1 MCGRFYVSEAE
12 LDDFAALVEGIEKDL
27 LKPRPNPDGTVDRVP
42 GDLVPAIVG
51 TGFSERAHTATA
63 GLGFWQPHL
72 STAGVR
78 LLTWGFPGPSGKGL
92 VINARAETVMDKPL
106 FRLPF
111 QGHRC
116 LVPANGFYEWR
127 DPEPELEAPQDEGPR
142 QLSFAD
148 LSMPAVTA
156 SVRPPRGGPAK
167 SGKRIRYRFLS
178 SDGQPLALG
187 GIFWTFSLDAVT
199 RKTCLTILTV
209 AANADVAPIHER
221 MPLLLPRDTFSDWLS
236 PGVSH
241 RVRSL
246 LQPAPSETLRCELSP
261 SPSERR

>member
-51 TGFSERAHTATA
+51 TGFSEIANAA
-63 GLGFWQPHL
+63 APVLGYWQPPL
-72 STAGVR
+72 SAVGVR
-78 LLTWGFPGPSGKGL
+78 LFTWGFPGPSGKGL

-116 LVPANGFYEWR
+116 LIPASGFYEWR
-127 DPEPELEAPQDEGPR
+127 EPEPAQEESLAEGPM
-142 QLSFAD
+142 QLSFTD

-156 SVRPPRGGPAK
+156 SKGQTRGGPAK

-187 GIFWTFSLDAVT
+187 GVFWTFSLDAVT

-221 MPLLLPRDTFSDWLS
+221 MPLLLPRDTFSDWLR
-236 PGVSH
+236 PGVSD